1 MNDTE
6 RELLIA
12 QLRAAPNRVK
22 KASITSCAIGVVMSL
37 RVLFLSSLPMPKSL
51 LFATLIGSNFIF
63 SGMSILRR
71 RKTSYLLIAVF
82 AALPLLGSLAYSVH
96 LHTLLLTGDWI
107 HDLRDTTTAIV
118 GTLQLWLILYLYRNL
133 FAREVREYVW
143 KNVPDPSMNEP
154 CRSEIAPTSSVG

>member
-22 KASITSCAIGVVMSL
+22 KASISSCALGVVMAL
-37 RVLFLSSLPMPKSL
+37 RILFLSSLPMPKSL
-51 LFATLIGSNFIF
+51 LVATLIGSNFIF

-71 RKTSYLLIAVF
+71 RKTSYMLIAVV
-82 AALPLLGSLAYSVH
+82 AALPLLGSFAYSVH

-107 HDLRDTTTAIV
+107 NDLRDATTAIV

-133 FAREVREYVW
+133 FAREVRDYIW
-143 KNVPDPSMNEP
+143 KDLPHASMNETD
-154 CRSEIAPTSSVG
+154 RSRIAPTTSLG